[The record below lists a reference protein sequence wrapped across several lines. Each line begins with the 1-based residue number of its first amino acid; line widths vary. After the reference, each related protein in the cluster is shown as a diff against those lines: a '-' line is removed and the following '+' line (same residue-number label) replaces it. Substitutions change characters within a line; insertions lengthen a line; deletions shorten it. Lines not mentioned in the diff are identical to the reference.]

1 MNDRIRPDLNR
12 PPVQHVGEHR
22 VRALS
27 LSGLR
32 DLLRDY
38 GVDHR
43 PILDEAGL
51 SLDHGDELAWISLE
65 RFIKALTLAARVT
78 GDRYFGLKHG
88 TRGRFT
94 ANPLGYLMANSPDLR
109 TGLRNY
115 ACFQPVLATNHLE
128 FVETAGAGRIEFSYP
143 VTIPNAVQMT
153 DFVLMRFVSRIR
165 TAVGSH
171 WRPVSVGLMHRQPA
185 DISEY
190 ERHLGSRI
198 LFDQQVNSITI
209 SAATL
214 ALPLP
219 HADPQL
225 FHLVKRYCEEEI
237 ERQKSANHPLNG
249 VREAGVGGEEE
260 RAGRCKR
267 PAEVMRFVCD
277 SAVGSHRR
285 PVSVG
290 LMHRQ
295 PADISEYERQL
306 GSRIFFDQQVNSIT
320 ISAAT
325 LALPM
330 PHADPQLFHLV
341 KRYCEEEI
349 ERQKSANHPLNGVR
363 EAMTRCLHQ
372 GSFGPKHVAE
382 ELGLTPGSLHR
393 HLKAEGT
400 SFLRVLDDTR
410 RCLTHRYL
418 MESSLKLTDIAARV
432 GYSELSAFSRASRR
446 WFGVSARAAEYK
458 VVPA

>member
-51 SLDHGDELAWISLE
+51 SLDHGDDLAWISLE
-65 RFIKALTLAARVT
+65 RFIRALTLAARVT

-109 TGLRNY
+109 TGLRNF
-115 ACFQPVLATNHLE
+115 ARFQPVLATNHLE

-165 TAVGSH
+165 AAVGSH

-198 LFDQQVNSITI
+198 LFDQQVNSI
-209 SAATL
+209 A
-214 ALPLP
+214 
-219 HADPQL
+219 
-225 FHLVKRYCEEEI
+225 
-237 ERQKSANHPLNG
+237 
-249 VREAGVGGEEE
+249 
-260 RAGRCKR
+260 
-267 PAEVMRFVCD
+267 
-277 SAVGSHRR
+277 
-285 PVSVG
+285 
-290 LMHRQ
+290 
-295 PADISEYERQL
+295 
-306 GSRIFFDQQVNSIT
+306 

-349 ERQKSANHPLNGVR
+349 ERQKSASHPLNGVR

-446 WFGVSARAAEYK
+446 WFGVSARSFRRNSPNLGDAA
-458 VVPA
+458 